1 MAGSNYP
8 SGSSMVG
15 SRISFG
21 SKGGFNNFGR
31 PISGNSQY
39 SGSTTGLR
47 GPQFNSMNTG
57 SSANLQFDT
66 NQLGHTNVRGPVL
79 KPSNLVGTGINTMN
93 PGLGRNYH
101 TNIGSQVQSRPSNLA
116 GTGINT
122 MNPDLRPN
130 YQFAT
135 NQHGLTD
142 IKEPLSTRSN
152 FGGSLNRMNSDSSK
166 ISRNVG
172 SRVGLPQDSIIKCRY
187 RRSAGSDAPDWV
199 GCYDANPKKG
209 NGGWYIG
216 GKGNQYHV
224 HKFTANSG
232 HVTLPGGT

>member
-1 MAGSNYP
+1 
-8 SGSSMVG
+8 
-15 SRISFG
+15 
-21 SKGGFNNFGR
+21 
-31 PISGNSQY
+31 
-39 SGSTTGLR
+39 
-47 GPQFNSMNTG
+47 
-57 SSANLQFDT
+57 
-66 NQLGHTNVRGPVL
+66 
-79 KPSNLVGTGINTMN
+79 MN
-93 PGLGRNYH
+93 P
-101 TNIGSQVQSRPSNLA
+101 SF
-116 GTGINT
+116 
-122 MNPDLRPN
+122 RPN

-232 HVTLPGGT
+232 HVTLPGGTFSFGKSQQSAQDSRQQLKNALKSLKNYQYQLNPNHKKGSTKPGEQKYLKVGGLPNYEKLKRAIQYELARYSAA